1 MRSFAFCDSF
11 MPGLIHARIIPE
23 DPDEDGVMIL
33 QHDKRSACLPILL
46 ILLILAFQFVV
57 AICLN

>member
-1 MRSFAFCDSF
+1 